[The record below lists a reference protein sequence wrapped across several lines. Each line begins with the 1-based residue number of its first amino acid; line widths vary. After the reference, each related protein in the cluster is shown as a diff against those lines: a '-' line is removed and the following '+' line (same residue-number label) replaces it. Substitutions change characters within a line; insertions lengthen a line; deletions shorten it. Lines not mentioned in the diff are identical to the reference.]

1 MKRSVPLSS
10 TRNYIDDMGET
21 VGLRALQ
28 QNASA
33 VVARAVAGEEVVIT
47 DRGRPV
53 ARIVPL
59 QTRPRGL
66 QELIDEGLLTPATRS
81 ISDLPPP
88 MALSGGPTASEI
100 LAEMR
105 EADRER

>member
-1 MKRSVPLSS
+1 MAES
-10 TRNYIDDMGET
+10 

-33 VVARAVAGEEVVIT
+33 VVARAAAGEEVVIT
-47 DRGRPV
+47 DRGRPC

-59 QTRPRGL
+59 RPRARTL
-66 QELIDEGLLTPATRS
+66 QDMIDEGLVVPATRALK
-81 ISDLPPP
+81 DLPPP
-88 MALSGGPTASEI
+88 IDLPGGPSASEI

>member
-1 MKRSVPLSS
+1 
-10 TRNYIDDMGET
+10 MGES

-59 QTRPRGL
+59 RQRARTL
-66 QELIDEGLLTPATRS
+66 QDMIDEGLVIPATRS
-81 ISDLPPP
+81 IRDLPPP
-88 MALSGGPTASEI
+88 IDVPGGPSASVI

-105 EADRER
+105 DADRER

>member
-1 MKRSVPLSS
+1 MS
-10 TRNYIDDMGET
+10 ET

-33 VVARAVAGEEVVIT
+33 VVARVVAGEEVVIT

-53 ARIVPL
+53 ARIVPW
-59 QTRPRGL
+59 RPKGL
-66 QELIDEGLLTPATRS
+66 QALIDVGLLTPATRAL
-81 ISDLPPP
+81 SDLPPP
-88 MALSGGPTASEI
+88 RALPGGPTASEI

-105 EADRER
+105 DEERY

>member
-1 MKRSVPLSS
+1 
-10 TRNYIDDMGET
+10 MGES

-53 ARIVPL
+53 ARIVPW
-59 QTRPRGL
+59 RPQGL
-66 QELIDEGLLTPATRS
+66 QALIDAGLVTPATRS
-81 ISDLPPP
+81 LSELPPP
-88 MALSGGPTASEI
+88 RPLPEGPTASEI

-105 EADRER
+105 DGERY